1 MAKGKIT
8 YKQFVTKFNNA
19 EDKVEFCK
27 SHIVN
32 KYVDYQTKLT
42 EVRRIADLGNY
53 SSVSSFEEN
62 EEGQERRIYKRNTPI
77 MFYLLKM
84 RLLMDYTDVEI
95 KDGEELDAFNALEEI
110 GAVDGLIS
118 SIPEN
123 EITKWNTMLQMTNDD
138 IYANERDF
146 ASYLD
151 TKVDALGMILNTL
164 LSGLGEVAGRL
175 ESQDEDK

>member
-27 SHIVN
+27 SHIIN

-53 SSVSSFEEN
+53 SSIPSFEEN
-62 EEGQERRIYKRNTPI
+62 EGGQERRIYKRNTPI

-84 RLLMDYTDVEI
+84 RLLINYTDIEI

-123 EITKWNTMLQMTNDD
+123 ETIKWNTMLQMTNDD

-151 TKVDALGMILNTL
+151 TKVDALGMVLNTL
-164 LSGLGEVAGRL
+164 LSGLGEVADRL